1 MTLEDRGVRGQMDA
15 AWLEVDRLGL
25 GLPGSPLTME
35 GSQMRLEDRSVII
48 TVSQLGPG
56 ART

>member
-1 MTLEDRGVRGQMDA
+1 MDA

>member
-1 MTLEDRGVRGQMDA
+1 MDA

-25 GLPGSPLTME
+25 GLPVSRLTME
-35 GSQMRLEDRSVII
+35 GSQMRLEDRSVSVIGHK
-48 TVSQLGPG
+48 LGPG